1 MLQSGRKN
9 SYRIANNKG
18 VLLAERVTWVR
29 IAKERSNGSGGDG
42 CASSTVYE
50 GGRSE
55 RVVVMAFM
63 MAAAHLCEP
72 VCPAARFV
80 GSPLPPNGGHQYPM
94 LAQEAPAS
102 AKIRLR
108 VTPTDGSSKQDTLR
122 PNRKIEEN
130 AAVKCLRVVVEVQAK
145 ARLPHELIILLG
157 VELHGRMRVEWS
169 RGRVCVS
176 CNAEQRGKK

>member
-1 MLQSGRKN
+1 MGKVIKIKCKR
-9 SYRIANNKG
+9 
-18 VLLAERVTWVR
+18 
-29 IAKERSNGSGGDG
+29 
-42 CASSTVYE
+42 ASSSFCIKKVFFGIRRWTNTDEVRYPL
-50 GGRSE
+50 RCNVLKWSKNE
-55 RVVVMAFM
+55 R
-63 MAAAHLCEP
+63 
-72 VCPAARFV
+72 
-80 GSPLPPNGGHQYPM
+80 HQYPM